1 MENLENIQSENIHIF
16 TTEEVIKN
24 QTKDLIHT
32 LMDAGKASKKQG
44 WAMSD
49 ILEEVSMRFGRD
61 MTTYAKN
68 YIIQQCS
75 N

>member
-1 MENLENIQSENIHIF
+1 MENLENTQSENIHIF

>member
-1 MENLENIQSENIHIF
+1 MENLETNQSKNVHIF

-24 QTKDLIHT
+24 QVKNLIHT

-49 ILEEVSMRFGRD
+49 ILDEVSMRFGRD
-61 MTTYAKN
+61 MTTYARN

>member
-1 MENLENIQSENIHIF
+1 MENLETNQSKNVHIF

-32 LMDAGKASKKQG
+32 LMDAGKANKKQG
-44 WAMSD
+44 WVMSE
-49 ILEEVSMRFGRD
+49 ILDEVSMRFGRD
-61 MTTYAKN
+61 MTTYARN

>member
-1 MENLENIQSENIHIF
+1 MENLETNQSKNVHIF

-44 WAMSD
+44 WVMSE
-49 ILEEVSMRFGRD
+49 ILDEVSMRFGRD
-61 MTTYAKN
+61 MTTYARN

>member
-1 MENLENIQSENIHIF
+1 MENLETTQSKNIHIF
-16 TTEEVIKN
+16 TTEEVMKN
-24 QTKDLIHT
+24 QTKNLIHT

-49 ILEEVSMRFGRD
+49 ILDEVSMRFGRD
-61 MTTYAKN
+61 MTAYAKN
-68 YIIQQCS
+68 YIIQQYT

>member
-1 MENLENIQSENIHIF
+1 MENLENIQSKNIHIF
-16 TTEEVIKN
+16 TTEEIVKN
-24 QTKDLIHT
+24 QTKDLIHP

-49 ILEEVSMRFGRD
+49 ILDEVSMRFGRD

>member
-1 MENLENIQSENIHIF
+1 MENLENIQSKNIHIF

-49 ILEEVSMRFGRD
+49 ILDEVSMRFGRD

>member
-1 MENLENIQSENIHIF
+1 MENLENTQSENIHIF

-49 ILEEVSMRFGRD
+49 ILDEVSMRFGRD

>member
-49 ILEEVSMRFGRD
+49 ILDEVSMRFGRN
-61 MTTYAKN
+61 MTSFAKK
-68 YIIQQCS
+68 YMIQQYT

>member
-1 MENLENIQSENIHIF
+1 MENLENTQSKNIHIF

-24 QTKDLIHT
+24 QTKNLIHT

-49 ILEEVSMRFGRD
+49 ILDEVSMRFGRD
-61 MTTYAKN
+61 MTAYAKN
-68 YIIQQCS
+68 YIIQQYT

>member
-1 MENLENIQSENIHIF
+1 MENLETTQSKNVHIF

-44 WAMSD
+44 WVMSE
-49 ILEEVSMRFGRD
+49 ILDEVSMRFGRD
-61 MTTYAKN
+61 MTTYARN
-68 YIIQQCS
+68 YIIQQCT